1 MILEK
6 VVKIQKWTSFL
17 HKPKHNCHRS
27 PEKLFPGT
35 RQLLKRLPRVCEEFQ
50 MKREGLE
57 WFEKCNYLNL
67 SVALIMHRQRAAHQR
82 TSARLCP
89 WNLEQVDI

>member
-1 MILEK
+1 MFQK
-6 VVKIQKWTSFL
+6 KKNVKTFLDITS
-17 HKPKHNCHRS
+17 PQTPTNCHCS
-27 PEKLFPGT
+27 PKNRCSQELDNSP
-35 RQLLKRLPRVCEEFQ
+35 KRLRRVCEEFQ

-57 WFEKCNYLNL
+57 WFEKCNYLNS

-89 WNLEQVDI
+89 